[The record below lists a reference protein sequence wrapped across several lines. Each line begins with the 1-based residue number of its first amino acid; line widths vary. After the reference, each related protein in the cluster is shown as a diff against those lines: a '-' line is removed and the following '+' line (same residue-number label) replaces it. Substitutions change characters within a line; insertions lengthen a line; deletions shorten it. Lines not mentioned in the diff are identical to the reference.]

1 MKINAKTFAGVGLG
15 LVAGYFLFK
24 TKDKKFLYIG
34 GMGLAGG
41 ILANLILNREQSK
54 KTTTLSTKNYIKSA
68 EDELLDEEIDG
79 LPMVEVPTILPL
91 NKPTS
96 TIENF
101 DIDLG
106 IPQ

>member
-24 TKDKKFLYIG
+24 SKNKKFLYIG

-41 ILANLILNREQSK
+41 VLANLILNREAK
-54 KTTTLSTKNYIKSA
+54 KPITVSTDDYIQNAQDEILDNEMDNIEVQEVSRISTELKGTSTK
-68 EDELLDEEIDG
+68 D
-79 LPMVEVPTILPL
+79 
-91 NKPTS
+91 
-96 TIENF
+96 NF

-106 IPQ
+106 FPK

>member
-24 TKDKKFLYIG
+24 SKDKKFLYIG

-41 ILANLILNREQSK
+41 LLANLVLNRKEKNPVTTK
-54 KTTTLSTKNYIKSA
+54 KYIESA
-68 EDELLDEEIDG
+68 EEELPNEETG
-79 LPMVEVPTILPL
+79 TLPVVEVPTIYPL
-91 NKPTS
+91 TERASVK
-96 TIENF
+96 ENF

-106 IPQ
+106 IPQNN